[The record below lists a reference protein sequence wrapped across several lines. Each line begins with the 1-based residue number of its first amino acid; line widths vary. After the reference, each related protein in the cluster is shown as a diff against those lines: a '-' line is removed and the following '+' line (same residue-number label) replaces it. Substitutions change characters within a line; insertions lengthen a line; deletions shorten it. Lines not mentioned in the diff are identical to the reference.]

1 MNKPVYKLV
10 DLSKWNGNVDFAKVK
25 AAGID
30 GVIIRTG
37 FGVKNPKQIDNRFEE
52 YYRKAKAAGL
62 YVGAYHYS
70 YAKSASDA
78 ENEAEFMLEMLKGKS
93 FELPIYGDFEE
104 QGKLSA
110 KICNDIVNA
119 FCGHLEAK
127 GAWAGVYSYD
137 SFFRDKLST
146 DIPKRYTTWVA
157 RVENVYP
164 KCVPAAD
171 IGIWQYSWKGHIDG
185 IKDDVD
191 MDYCYRDFP
200 KIIKSKGLNGYTADK
215 TEEKPSESTDTTP
228 KGTFY
233 TLAIK
238 DGTWNVRKGAN
249 VKYAVV
255 KVVKQGEKYM
265 ASRKSGNWYY
275 IDKLKGWISASGVI
289 AYKV

>member
-1 MNKPVYKLV
+1 MNKIIHRLV
-10 DLSKWNGNVDFAKVK
+10 DLSKWNGTVDFVK
-25 AAGID
+25 LKKAGID

-37 FGVKNPKQIDNRFEE
+37 YGKKNAKQIDSHFEE
-52 YYRKAKAAGL
+52 YYSKAKAAGL

-70 YAKSASDA
+70 YAKTASAA
-78 ENEAEFMLEMLKGKS
+78 EKEADFMLEMLKGKS

-146 DIPKRYTTWVA
+146 DMPKRYTCWVA

-171 IGIWQYSWKGHIDG
+171 IGIWQYSWKGRIDG
-185 IKDDVD
+185 IKGDVD
-191 MDYCYRDFP
+191 MDYCYRNFP
-200 KIIKSKGLNGYTADK
+200 
-215 TEEKPSESTDTTP
+215 
-228 KGTFY
+228 
-233 TLAIK
+233 TLIAK
-238 DGTWNVRKGAN
+238 
-249 VKYAVV
+249 VK
-255 KVVKQGEKYM
+255 KNKF
-265 ASRKSGNWYY
+265 
-275 IDKLKGWISASGVI
+275 
-289 AYKV
+289 